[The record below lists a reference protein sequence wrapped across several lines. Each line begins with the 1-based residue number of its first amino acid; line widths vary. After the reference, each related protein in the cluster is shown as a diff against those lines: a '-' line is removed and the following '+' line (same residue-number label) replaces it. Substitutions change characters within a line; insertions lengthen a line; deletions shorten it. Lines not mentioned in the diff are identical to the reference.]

1 MKCPSCFRL
10 LPPTPTTMGCV
21 GLCPV
26 TVNPKASAARGYDVY
41 AGPVLTVESAPPAG
55 QPAAAVCGACQT
67 TSSSEVCPACAYPI
81 PDSWRSSH
89 VTCIA
94 LAGARATG
102 KSLLIAV
109 SKQQLD
115 LLVERHWGSVV
126 QGVGDTQSRFDQHYL
141 KPLFEQRRLL
151 GATEPIQAADS
162 ITREPLI
169 FQFNE
174 PVAKGHAPKRR
185 ILVLRD
191 VAGEDL
197 ENDTGNDIALDF
209 FGRADAVLV
218 LIDPLTVKQIR
229 DMLADIVP
237 EPAKIGGEGVD
248 VLRHVLALMTSR
260 VPGARTKVPIAV
272 VLSKVDVLQKLRQ
285 VTGTK
290 WAAIMSRPGSPLQRD
305 RSLVTPHYDD
315 EDGRL
320 LHEEVDGLLEMLGA
334 RTIRAML
341 DGTADTY
348 RFFAAS
354 ALGDSPDGDMLH
366 SGGIAPFRA
375 LDPIKWAFD
384 VQG

>member
-1 MKCPSCFRL
+1 MKCPSCFGP
-10 LPPTPTTMGCV
+10 LPPKPTTMGCV
-21 GLCPV
+21 GPCTAKL
-26 TVNPKASAARGYDVY
+26 NPKASRARGYEVH
-41 AGPVLTVESAPPAG
+41 AAPVLQVESSPQSGPS
-55 QPAAAVCGACQT
+55 PVAVCGDCHVK
-67 TSSSEVCPACAYPI
+67 SSSEVCPACNYPI
-81 PDSWRSSH
+81 PDGWRSFH
-89 VTCIA
+89 VTCVA

-126 QGVGDTQSRFDQHYL
+126 RGVGDTQRRFEQDYL
-141 KPLFEQRRLL
+141 KPLLEQRKLIE
-151 GATEPIQAADS
+151 ATRGIQAVDS

-169 FQFNE
+169 FQFNQ
-174 PVAKGHAPKRR
+174 PVAGQPPTRR
-185 ILVLRD
+185 VLVLRD

-197 ENDTGNDIALDF
+197 ENDTGNDAALDF

-237 EPAKIGGEGVD
+237 EPERLGGDGVD
-248 VLRHVLALMTSR
+248 VLRRVLALMTRR
-260 VPGARTKVPIAV
+260 VVGARTKVPIAV

-290 WAAIMSRPGSPLQRD
+290 WAAIMDRPGSPLQRD
-305 RSLVTPHYDD
+305 RSLVTAEYDD

-320 LHEEVDGLLEMLGA
+320 LHYEVDGLLDLLGA
-334 RTIRAML
+334 RAIRAIL
-341 DGTADTY
+341 EESADTY

-354 ALGDSPDGDMLH
+354 ALGESPDGEMIH
-366 SGGIAPFRA
+366 AGGIAPFRA
-375 LDPIKWAFD
+375 LDPIKWALH
-384 VQG
+384 VRG